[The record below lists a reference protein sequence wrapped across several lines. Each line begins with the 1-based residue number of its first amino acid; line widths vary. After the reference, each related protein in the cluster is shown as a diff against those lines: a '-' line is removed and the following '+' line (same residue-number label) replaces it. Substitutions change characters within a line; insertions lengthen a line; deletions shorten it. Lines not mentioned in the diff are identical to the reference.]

1 MWVGLIFVC
10 AASIPT
16 PSCDMANAYAIFRLG
31 KEYQF
36 QAEDECLDGLRKYF
50 DAIEVNGA
58 RNARLQC
65 SKLEGGK

>member
-10 AASIPT
+10 AASILT
-16 PSCDMANAYAIFRLG
+16 PSCDITNGYAIFRLG

-36 QAEDECLDGLRKYF
+36 QSKEECLDGLTKYF
-50 DAIEVNGA
+50 DAIEVSGD
-58 RNARLQC
+58 RNARFEC

>member
-1 MWVGLIFVC
+1 
-10 AASIPT
+10 
-16 PSCDMANAYAIFRLG
+16 MANAYAIFRLG